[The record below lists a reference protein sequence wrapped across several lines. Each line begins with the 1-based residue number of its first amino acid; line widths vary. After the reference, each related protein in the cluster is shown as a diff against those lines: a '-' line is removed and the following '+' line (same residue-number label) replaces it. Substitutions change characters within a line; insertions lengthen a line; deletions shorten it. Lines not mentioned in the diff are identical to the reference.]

1 LSNLERTELSVL
13 TEQAILVGVLLP
25 DDDRSDYEDP
35 LEELARLSRTAG
47 ATVVGAVTQKRQK
60 PDATY
65 FLGKGKAEEAGEL
78 ASAND
83 ANVIVADNNLSP
95 AQIRNLEKMTD
106 TKVVDRTE
114 LILDIFATRAQTSQ
128 ARMQVELAQMQYLLP
143 RLRRMWTHLDTYE
156 GGIGTRGPGEKQLEM
171 DRRLIRKRITDLR
184 KELKEI
190 EARKQREVAKRK
202 EVFQVSL
209 VGYTNAGKSTLM
221 NRLTESDVFVE
232 DRLFS
237 TLDTRTRVWPIAKG
251 KTILLS
257 DTVGFIQRL
266 PHNLVASFHAT
277 LEEAANAD
285 LLLHV
290 VDAAHPQFERQ
301 ISSVNEVLEELEIS
315 HKPQLMVFNKSD
327 DVQDVVYVKAAQ
339 KQYENSVFLSAA
351 TGEGIDDLRQ
361 TVLTIYDEFVVEAEL
376 VLSAANGKLLSTL
389 AHRSDI
395 LQQEFEGSHVRMRT
409 RIDRRLLEQLLN
421 EQRGSEF
428 EVASV
433 SAAT

>member
-1 LSNLERTELSVL
+1 MSNNERIELSVL
-13 TEQAILVGVLLP
+13 KEQAILVGVILP

-35 LEELARLSRTAG
+35 LEELASLSRTAG
-47 ATVVGAVTQKRQK
+47 ATVVGALTQKRQK
-60 PDATY
+60 PDAAF
-65 FLGKGKAEEAGEL
+65 FLGKGKAEEVGKLVE
-78 ASAND
+78 AND
-83 ANVIVADNNLSP
+83 ANVIITDNNLSP
-95 AQIRNLEKMTD
+95 AHVRNLEKITG

-114 LILDIFATRAQTSQ
+114 LILDIFATRAKTSQ
-128 ARMQVELAQMQYLLP
+128 ARLQVELAQMQYLLP

-171 DRRLIRKRITDLR
+171 DRRIIRKRITDLGR
-184 KELKEI
+184 ELKEI
-190 EARKQREVAKRK
+190 EGRKQRQVAKRK

-221 NRLTESDVFVE
+221 NRLTDSDVLVE

-257 DTVGFIQRL
+257 DTVGFLRRL

-290 VDAAHPQFERQ
+290 IDASHPQFERQ
-301 ISSVNEVLEELEIS
+301 IKSVVDVLEELELS

-327 DVQDVVYVKAAQ
+327 DVRDLVYVKAAQ
-339 KQYENSVFLSAA
+339 EQYENSVLISAA
-351 TGEGIDDLRQ
+351 TGDRIDDLRQ
-361 TVLTIYDEFVVEAEL
+361 IVLTMYDEFVIEAEL
-376 VLSAANGKLLSTL
+376 VVSATNGKLLSIL

-395 LQQEFEGSHVRMRT
+395 LKQEFEGNQVRMRT
-409 RIDRRLLEQLLN
+409 RIDRRFLEQLLN
-421 EQRGSEF
+421 EQRGEQF
-428 EVASV
+428 EVV
-433 SAAT
+433 SIVKAR

>member
-1 LSNLERTELSVL
+1 MSNLERTELSVL

-184 KELKEI
+184 KD
-190 EARKQREVAKRK
+190 R
-202 EVFQVSL
+202 
-209 VGYTNAGKSTLM
+209 ST
-221 NRLTESDVFVE
+221 
-232 DRLFS
+232 
-237 TLDTRTRVWPIAKG
+237 
-251 KTILLS
+251 
-257 DTVGFIQRL
+257 
-266 PHNLVASFHAT
+266 
-277 LEEAANAD
+277 
-285 LLLHV
+285 
-290 VDAAHPQFERQ
+290 
-301 ISSVNEVLEELEIS
+301 
-315 HKPQLMVFNKSD
+315 
-327 DVQDVVYVKAAQ
+327 
-339 KQYENSVFLSAA
+339 
-351 TGEGIDDLRQ
+351 Q
-361 TVLTIYDEFVVEAEL
+361 TA
-376 VLSAANGKLLSTL
+376 
-389 AHRSDI
+389 
-395 LQQEFEGSHVRMRT
+395 
-409 RIDRRLLEQLLN
+409 
-421 EQRGSEF
+421 
-428 EVASV
+428 
-433 SAAT
+433 

>member
-1 LSNLERTELSVL
+1 
-13 TEQAILVGVLLP
+13 
-25 DDDRSDYEDP
+25 
-35 LEELARLSRTAG
+35 
-47 ATVVGAVTQKRQK
+47 
-60 PDATY
+60 
-65 FLGKGKAEEAGEL
+65 
-78 ASAND
+78 
-83 ANVIVADNNLSP
+83 
-95 AQIRNLEKMTD
+95 MTD

>member
-1 LSNLERTELSVL
+1 
-13 TEQAILVGVLLP
+13 
-25 DDDRSDYEDP
+25 SDYEDP
-35 LEELARLSRTAG
+35 LEELASLSRTAG
-47 ATVVGAVTQKRQK
+47 ATVVGALTQKRQK
-60 PDATY
+60 PDAAF
-65 FLGKGKAEEAGEL
+65 FLGKGKAEEVGKLVE
-78 ASAND
+78 AND
-83 ANVIVADNNLSP
+83 ANVIITDNNLSP
-95 AQIRNLEKMTD
+95 AQVRNLEKITG

-114 LILDIFATRAQTSQ
+114 LILDIFATRAKTSQ
-128 ARMQVELAQMQYLLP
+128 ARLQVELAQMQYLLP

-171 DRRLIRKRITDLR
+171 DRRIIRKRITDLGR
-184 KELKEI
+184 ELKEI
-190 EARKQREVAKRK
+190 EGRKQRQVAKRK

-221 NRLTESDVFVE
+221 NRLTDSDVLVE

-257 DTVGFIQRL
+257 DTVGFLRRL

-290 VDAAHPQFERQ
+290 IDASHPQFERQ
-301 ISSVNEVLEELEIS
+301 IKSVVDVLEELELS

-327 DVQDVVYVKAAQ
+327 DVRDLVYVKAAQ
-339 KQYENSVFLSAA
+339 EQYENSVLISAA
-351 TGEGIDDLRQ
+351 TGDRIDDLRQ
-361 TVLTIYDEFVVEAEL
+361 IVLTMYDEFVIEAEL
-376 VLSAANGKLLSTL
+376 VVSATNGKLLSIL

-395 LQQEFEGSHVRMRT
+395 LKQEFEGNQVRMRT
-409 RIDRRLLEQLLN
+409 RIDRRFLEQLLN
-421 EQRGSEF
+421 EQRGEQF
-428 EVASV
+428 EVV
-433 SAAT
+433 SIVKAR

>member
-1 LSNLERTELSVL
+1 LSSKERTELSVL
-13 TEQAILVGVLLP
+13 KEQAILVGVLLP

-35 LEELARLSRTAG
+35 LEELASLSRTAG

-60 PDATY
+60 PDATF
-65 FLGKGKAEEAGEL
+65 FLGKGKAEEAAEL
-78 ASAND
+78 VEAND
-83 ANVIVADNNLSP
+83 ANVIIADNNLSP
-95 AQIRNLEKMTD
+95 AQIRNLEKATG

-114 LILDIFATRAQTSQ
+114 LILDIFATRAKTSQ
-128 ARMQVELAQMQYLLP
+128 ASMQVELAQMQYLLP

-171 DRRLIRKRITDLR
+171 DRRIIRKKITDLR

-221 NRLTESDVFVE
+221 NRLTESNVLVE

-251 KTILLS
+251 KKILLS
-257 DTVGFIQRL
+257 DTVGFIRRL

-277 LEEAANAD
+277 LEEASNAD

-290 VDAAHPQFERQ
+290 VDASHPQFERQ
-301 ISSVNEVLEELEIS
+301 IKSVNDVLEALKLT

-327 DVQDVVYVKAAQ
+327 DVLDIVYVKATQ
-339 KQYENSVFLSAA
+339 EQYENSVLLSAA
-351 TGEGIDDLRQ
+351 TGARIDDLSQ
-361 TVLTIYDEFVVEAEL
+361 IVLTIYDEFIIEAEL
-376 VLSAANGKLLSTL
+376 VISVANGKLLSTL

-395 LQQEFEGSHVRMRT
+395 LEQEFEGNQVRMRT

-421 EQRGSEF
+421 DRSNGNF

-433 SAAT
+433 SAAR

>member
-1 LSNLERTELSVL
+1 MSNNERIELSVL
-13 TEQAILVGVLLP
+13 KEQAILVGVILP

-35 LEELARLSRTAG
+35 LEELANLSRTAG
-47 ATVVGAVTQKRQK
+47 ATVVGALTQKRQK
-60 PDATY
+60 PDAAF
-65 FLGKGKAEEAGEL
+65 FLGKGKAEEVGKLVE
-78 ASAND
+78 AND
-83 ANVIVADNNLSP
+83 ANVIITDNNLSP
-95 AQIRNLEKMTD
+95 AQVRNLEKITG

-114 LILDIFATRAQTSQ
+114 LILDIFATRAKTSQ
-128 ARMQVELAQMQYLLP
+128 ARLQVELAQMQYLLP

-171 DRRLIRKRITDLR
+171 DRRIIRKRITDLGR
-184 KELKEI
+184 ELKEI
-190 EARKQREVAKRK
+190 EGRKQRQVAKRK

-221 NRLTESDVFVE
+221 NRLTDSDVLVE

-257 DTVGFIQRL
+257 DTVGFLRRL

-290 VDAAHPQFERQ
+290 IDASHPQFERQ
-301 ISSVNEVLEELEIS
+301 IKSVVDVLEELELS

-327 DVQDVVYVKAAQ
+327 DVRDLVYVKAAQ
-339 KQYENSVFLSAA
+339 EQYENSVLISAA
-351 TGEGIDDLRQ
+351 TGDRIDDLRQ
-361 TVLTIYDEFVVEAEL
+361 IVLTMYDEFVIEAEL
-376 VLSAANGKLLSTL
+376 VVSATNGKLLSIL

-395 LQQEFEGSHVRMRT
+395 LKQEFEGNQVRMRT
-409 RIDRRLLEQLLN
+409 RIDRRFLEQLLN
-421 EQRGSEF
+421 EQRGEQF
-428 EVASV
+428 EVV
-433 SAAT
+433 SIVKAR

>member
-1 LSNLERTELSVL
+1 MSNNERIELSVL
-13 TEQAILVGVLLP
+13 KEQAILVGVILP

-35 LEELARLSRTAG
+35 LEELASLSRTAG
-47 ATVVGAVTQKRQK
+47 ATVVGALTQKRQK
-60 PDATY
+60 PDAAF
-65 FLGKGKAEEAGEL
+65 FLGKGKAEEVGKLVE
-78 ASAND
+78 AND
-83 ANVIVADNNLSP
+83 ANVIITDNNLSP
-95 AQIRNLEKMTD
+95 AQVRNLEKITG

-114 LILDIFATRAQTSQ
+114 LILDIFATRAKTSQ
-128 ARMQVELAQMQYLLP
+128 ARLQVELAQMQYLLP

-171 DRRLIRKRITDLR
+171 DRRIIRKRITDLGR
-184 KELKEI
+184 ELKEI
-190 EARKQREVAKRK
+190 EGRKQRQVAKRK

-221 NRLTESDVFVE
+221 NRLTDSDVLVE

-257 DTVGFIQRL
+257 DTVGFLRRL

-290 VDAAHPQFERQ
+290 IDASHPQFERQ
-301 ISSVNEVLEELEIS
+301 IKSVVDVLEELELS

-327 DVQDVVYVKAAQ
+327 DVRDLVYVKAAQ
-339 KQYENSVFLSAA
+339 EQYENSVLISAA
-351 TGEGIDDLRQ
+351 TGDRIDDLRQ
-361 TVLTIYDEFVVEAEL
+361 IVLTMYDEFVIEAEL
-376 VLSAANGKLLSTL
+376 VVSATNGKLLSIL

-395 LQQEFEGSHVRMRT
+395 LKQEFEGNQVRMRT
-409 RIDRRLLEQLLN
+409 RIDRRFLEQLLN
-421 EQRGSEF
+421 EQRGEQF
-428 EVASV
+428 EVV
-433 SAAT
+433 SIVKAR